1 MKLQCCPFC
10 CFLLYCPLC
19 RFLFFSS
26 INTSESSKSLPS
38 TTLHINDQTPFQTP
52 FPVSFHHSHNPKYR
66 LFQPPPDE
74 HRSHHS
80 LLAVL
85 SRLSSQDAPIFAS
98 HQPQVWLQNR
108 ITNLQLQGR
117 ISVGVVTEKAKVEFL
132 EAAARVE

>member
-98 HQPQVWLQNR
+98 PQP
-108 ITNLQLQGR
+108 
-117 ISVGVVTEKAKVEFL
+117 
-132 EAAARVE
+132 